1 MRDTLYHGLPN
12 SFKTIFQSRLQ
23 NMDITK
29 ELSMTQVKAEM
40 DKTLQWLTPIATNT
54 TKNNNE
60 FGDSTGK
67 ESNLIRLQTLY
78 YAKRNK
84 IDSYIIELLTC
95 LNHLV
100 TFVRY
105 RHHSGSSNGIKP
117 NQGKGNTLTSR
128 IWHIT
133 REFPLFPI
141 MAAWTFCTPLV
152 GIYSIIHHYSSIFK
166 AISPHYIF
174 HFFWRNGKAGWLLLG
189 GTVFCI
195 TGIWEAQ
202 MPSGNWLIT
211 QSCQREIKASCCGGF
226 GWMG

>member
-1 MRDTLYHGLPN
+1 
-12 SFKTIFQSRLQ
+12 
-23 NMDITK
+23 MDITK

-54 TKNNNE
+54 TKAHQGFGWVGEWANGGNNNE

-117 NQGKGNTLTSR
+117 NQGK
-128 IWHIT
+128 
-133 REFPLFPI
+133 
-141 MAAWTFCTPLV
+141 